1 MYRIKYYDKDIY
13 IPGDDSFSVLDPILN
28 REENKAGS
36 LEFSMLPEHPY
47 YGQLEKLKLGVTV
60 LEDEK
65 VIFKGRI
72 RSSEGDFDNE
82 NEVKAEGKLAVLND
96 SQCRPFKFT
105 GTPEELFEYFLDN
118 HNSQVSDEQK
128 LKKGNV
134 TVTDPN
140 NYITRSWKETA
151 KTWPLMNSRLL
162 DTLGGFFVVRYEEDG
177 DYLDWLKDFDKYSS
191 QKVEFAEN
199 LIDLSIFID
208 ATETYTACIP
218 YGAKIVVNHYEE
230 VEIET
235 ATWEEGKYYL
245 LTNDIYS
252 LIATEDEFNS
262 AAAAGDPVYEIT
274 SSETTDERVTIESV
288 NDGKDYIINEEMAAK
303 YGVIYAPT
311 ELVTWDDVSRPENLF
326 EKSSNWLNNKG
337 VSLKETVEATALD
350 LSKLGFDVEK
360 IDIFHNVQV
369 SSAPH
374 SLEASYLVSKMQTLL
389 DAPEETKI
397 RLGSSKQTFT
407 DRNLRDKKRT
417 DNVIQRVEKIE
428 ADYVVNEQLGDYSD
442 GEDGKSAYE
451 IWLEA
456 GNTGTVDD
464 YLESLKGEKGDKGD
478 QGIQGIQGEKGVQG
492 EKGDKGDTGEAGP
505 QGPQG
510 ETGPQGEQGVQGIQG
525 ETGPAGPQGE
535 TGAVGPQGPQGEKGD
550 TGDTGP
556 EGPQGIQGIQ
566 GEKGETGEQGPQGIQ
581 GEQGPQGETG
591 PQGEKGDAGPQGPQ
605 GEQGVQGI
613 QGETGTSVESSI
625 RYYLLQSED
634 LEAPAVPTEYPPP
647 ETWTDTEPE
656 FNEENIGDL
665 YTVDCTVFS
674 DGAWSYTDV
683 SLSTSYEAAKAAYN
697 RAEAISQ
704 ELIET
709 SSKILQTSEEVTLGI
724 LAGYTKT
731 SDLEAYKK
739 QVENLLKVNEEGVS
753 MEFEQ
758 MAAKLN
764 ELGGEITTQKQYIRF
779 IEGSIYIGHS
789 DSPYSSVYTN
799 DTLEFRYNDQMVAR
813 FTNEVLEVRNISAE
827 NQVAW
832 FQQWAIRKGAYIEGV
847 GYNLNDTWT
856 GG

>member
-82 NEVKAEGKLAVLND
+82 NELKAEGKLAVLND
-96 SQCRPFKFT
+96 SQCRPFEFI

-128 LKKGNV
+128 LKKGIV

-140 NYITRSWKETA
+140 NYITRSWEETA
-151 KTWPLMNSRLL
+151 KTWSLMNSRLL

-199 LIDLSIFID
+199 LLDVSIFID

-218 YGAKIVVNHYEE
+218 YGAKIVVNNYEE

-235 ATWEEGKYYL
+235 AAWEEDKYYAL
-245 LTNDIYS
+245 VNDTYS
-252 LIATEDEFNS
+252 LITTEDEFNI
-262 AAAAGDPVYEIT
+262 AVAAGNPIYVIT
-274 SSETTDERVTIESV
+274 SSETTNERVTIESV

-311 ELVTWDDVSRPENLF
+311 ELVTWDDVSRPENLL

-350 LSKLGFDVEK
+350 LSKLGFDIGK

-389 DAPEETKI
+389 DAPEETRI

-407 DRNLRDKKRT
+407 DRNIRDKKRT

-442 GEDGKSAYE
+442 GEDATVLRIDSSR
-451 IWLEA
+451 
-456 GNTGTVDD
+456 GTVFKNSEVNTVLTVAIYRGNKRITDISALHEEFGPGA
-464 YLESLKGEKGDKGD
+464 YLQWYWQRLGEDKF
-478 QGIQGIQGEKGVQG
+478 GI
-492 EKGDKGDTGEAGP
+492 
-505 QGPQG
+505 
-510 ETGPQGEQGVQGIQG
+510 
-525 ETGPAGPQGE
+525 
-535 TGAVGPQGPQGEKGD
+535 
-550 TGDTGP
+550 
-556 EGPQGIQGIQ
+556 
-566 GEKGETGEQGPQGIQ
+566 
-581 GEQGPQGETG
+581 
-591 PQGEKGDAGPQGPQ
+591 
-605 GEQGVQGI
+605 
-613 QGETGTSVESSI
+613 
-625 RYYLLQSED
+625 LLS
-634 LEAPAVPTEYPPP
+634 
-647 ETWTDTEPE
+647 TDSK
-656 FNEENIGDL
+656 IGDSGFSL
-665 YTVDCTVFS
+665 TLTPEEVDTKVVFMC
-674 DGAWSYTDV
+674 
-683 SLSTSYEAAKAAYN
+683 
-697 RAEAISQ
+697 
-704 ELIET
+704 ELI
-709 SSKILQTSEEVTLGI
+709 V
-724 LAGYTKT
+724 
-731 SDLEAYKK
+731 
-739 QVENLLKVNEEGVS
+739 
-753 MEFEQ
+753 
-758 MAAKLN
+758 
-764 ELGGEITTQKQYIRF
+764 
-779 IEGSIYIGHS
+779 
-789 DSPYSSVYTN
+789 
-799 DTLEFRYNDQMVAR
+799 
-813 FTNEVLEVRNISAE
+813 
-827 NQVAW
+827 
-832 FQQWAIRKGAYIEGV
+832 
-847 GYNLNDTWT
+847 
-856 GG
+856 

>member
-47 YGQLEKLKLGVTV
+47 YGRLEKLKLGITV

-82 NEVKAEGKLAVLND
+82 NELKAEGKLAVLND
-96 SQCRPFKFT
+96 SQCRPFEFT

-151 KTWPLMNSRLL
+151 KTWPLMKSRLL

-177 DYLDWLKDFDKYSS
+177 DYLDWLADFKLFSS

-199 LIDLSIFID
+199 LLDLSIFVD

-218 YGAKIVVNHYEE
+218 YGAKIVVNNYEE

-235 ATWEEGKYYL
+235 ATWEEDKYYL
-245 LTNDIYS
+245 LANDTYS
-252 LIATEDEFNS
+252 LIATEGEFNS
-262 AAAAGDPVYEIT
+262 AMAAGGPIYEIT

-288 NDGKDYIINEEMAAK
+288 NDGKDYIINEEMAEK

-350 LSKLGFDVEK
+350 LSKLGFDVGK

-369 SSAPH
+369 SSTPH
-374 SLEASYLVSKMQTLL
+374 NLEASYLVSKMQTLL

-464 YLESLKGEKGDKGD
+464 YLESLKGKNGDN
-478 QGIQGIQGEKGVQG
+478 
-492 EKGDKGDTGEAGP
+492 
-505 QGPQG
+505 
-510 ETGPQGEQGVQGIQG
+510 
-525 ETGPAGPQGE
+525 
-535 TGAVGPQGPQGEKGD
+535 
-550 TGDTGP
+550 
-556 EGPQGIQGIQ
+556 
-566 GEKGETGEQGPQGIQ
+566 
-581 GEQGPQGETG
+581 
-591 PQGEKGDAGPQGPQ
+591 
-605 GEQGVQGI
+605 
-613 QGETGTSVESSI
+613 GTSVESSI
-625 RYYLLQSED
+625 RYYLLQSEE

-647 ETWTDTEPE
+647 EGWMDTEPE
-656 FNEENIGDL
+656 FNEEDIGSL

-674 DGAWSYTDV
+674 DGTWSYTDV
-683 SLSTSYEAAKAAYN
+683 SLSTSYEAVKAAYN
-697 RAEAISQ
+697 RANAVSQ

-724 LAGYTKT
+724 LAGYTKA
-731 SDLEAYKK
+731 SDLEVYKK

-813 FTNEVLEVRNISAE
+813 FTNEVLEVRNIMAE
-827 NQVAW
+827 NQVG
-832 FQQWAIRKGAYIEGV
+832 FFEQWAIRKGAYIDGV
-847 GYNLNDTWT
+847 GYNLDDISLV
-856 GG
+856 

>member
-60 LEDEK
+60 FEDEK

-82 NEVKAEGKLAVLND
+82 NELKAEGKLAVLND
-96 SQCRPFKFT
+96 SQCRPFEFT

-177 DYLDWLKDFDKYSS
+177 DYLDWLKGFDKYSS

-199 LIDLSIFID
+199 LLDVSIFID

-252 LIATEDEFNS
+252 LITTEDEFNS
-262 AAAAGDPVYEIT
+262 AVAAGDHIYEIT

-311 ELVTWDDVSRPENLF
+311 ELVTWDDVSRPENLL

-350 LSKLGFDVEK
+350 LSKLGFDIEK

-389 DAPEETKI
+389 DAPEETRI

-407 DRNLRDKKRT
+407 DRNIADKKK
-417 DNVIQRVEKIE
+417 VEDTAERLGKIE
-428 ADYVVNEQLGDYSD
+428 ADYVNNE
-442 GEDGKSAYE
+442 KM
-451 IWLEA
+451 
-456 GNTGTVDD
+456 
-464 YLESLKGEKGDKGD
+464 
-478 QGIQGIQGEKGVQG
+478 
-492 EKGDKGDTGEAGP
+492 
-505 QGPQG
+505 
-510 ETGPQGEQGVQGIQG
+510 
-525 ETGPAGPQGE
+525 
-535 TGAVGPQGPQGEKGD
+535 
-550 TGDTGP
+550 
-556 EGPQGIQGIQ
+556 
-566 GEKGETGEQGPQGIQ
+566 
-581 GEQGPQGETG
+581 
-591 PQGEKGDAGPQGPQ
+591 
-605 GEQGVQGI
+605 
-613 QGETGTSVESSI
+613 SSTI
-625 RYYLLQSED
+625 AKELL
-634 LEAPAVPTEYPPP
+634 
-647 ETWTDTEPE
+647 
-656 FNEENIGDL
+656 
-665 YTVDCTVFS
+665 
-674 DGAWSYTDV
+674 
-683 SLSTSYEAAKAAYN
+683 
-697 RAEAISQ
+697 
-704 ELIET
+704 ET
-709 SSKILQTSEEVTLGI
+709 SSQILQTSEQIVMGI
-724 LAGYTKT
+724 LAGYTT
-731 SDLEAYKK
+731 VDALETYKK
-739 QVENLLKVNEEGVS
+739 QIENTLTVSEQGFNYEFKRLEEI
-753 MEFEQ
+753 
-758 MAAKLN
+758 LT
-764 ELGGEITTQKQYIRF
+764 ELGKVVTTQNSYIRLENGEIL
-779 IEGSIYIGHS
+779 IGQTGENA
-789 DSPYSSVYTN
+789 SPVMTVYTN
-799 DTLEFRYNDQMVAR
+799 NGMEIRFNNITVAR
-813 FTNEVLEVRNISAE
+813 YANGVMEVTNIFAG
-827 NQVAW
+827 NQVAYW
-832 FQQWAIRKGAYIEGV
+832 HQWATRKGAYIEGK
-847 GYNLNDTWT
+847 GYNLNFMWI

>member
-96 SQCRPFKFT
+96 SQCRPFVFT

-191 QKVEFAEN
+191 QKVGFAEN

-235 ATWEEGKYYL
+235 ATWEEDKYYL
-245 LTNDIYS
+245 LDNDIYS

-262 AAAAGDPVYEIT
+262 AVAAGDHIYEIT

-428 ADYVVNEQLGDYSD
+428 ADYVVNEQLGDYVD

-464 YLESLKGEKGDKGD
+464 YLESLKGEN
-478 QGIQGIQGEKGVQG
+478 GE
-492 EKGDKGDTGEAGP
+492 
-505 QGPQG
+505 
-510 ETGPQGEQGVQGIQG
+510 
-525 ETGPAGPQGE
+525 
-535 TGAVGPQGPQGEKGD
+535 
-550 TGDTGP
+550 
-556 EGPQGIQGIQ
+556 
-566 GEKGETGEQGPQGIQ
+566 
-581 GEQGPQGETG
+581 
-591 PQGEKGDAGPQGPQ
+591 
-605 GEQGVQGI
+605 
-613 QGETGTSVESSI
+613 QGETGTSIESSV

-634 LEAPAVPTEYPPP
+634 LEAPAAPTEYPPP
-647 ETWTDTEPE
+647 ETWTETEPE
-656 FNEENIGDL
+656 FNEENIGNL

-674 DGAWSYTDV
+674 DGAWAYTDV

-697 RAEAISQ
+697 KAKEVSQ

-709 SSKILQTSEEVTLGI
+709 SSQILQTSEEIALRI
-724 LAGYTKT
+724 AAGYTTVSDFEIYKKKIENALRIDEKGFSFDFMQSIFNGLK
-731 SDLEAYKK
+731 SDLE
-739 QVENLLKVNEEGVS
+739 S
-753 MEFEQ
+753 
-758 MAAKLN
+758 
-764 ELGGEITTQKQYIRF
+764 LGGEVATQKKFIRLENGE
-779 IEGSIYIGHS
+779 IVIGQS
-789 DSPYSSVYTN
+789 GENASPITSVYTN
-799 DTLEFRYNDQMVAR
+799 EGLEIRFNGETIARYVGGAMEV
-813 FTNEVLEVRNISAE
+813 TNIFAG
-827 NQVAW
+827 NQVAYW
-832 FQQWAIRKGAYIEGV
+832 HQWATRKGAYIEGK
-847 GYNLNDTWT
+847 GYNLNDVWI
-856 GG
+856 G

>member
-28 REENKAGS
+28 RKENKAGS

-82 NEVKAEGKLAVLND
+82 NELKAEGKLAVLND

-177 DYLDWLKDFDKYSS
+177 DYLDWLKEFDKHSS

-199 LIDLSIFID
+199 LLDVYIFID
-208 ATETYTACIP
+208 AAETYTACIP
-218 YGAKIVVNHYEE
+218 YGAKIVVNNYEE

-235 ATWEEGKYYL
+235 ATWEEDKYYL

-262 AAAAGDPVYEIT
+262 AAAAGDHIYEIT

-311 ELVTWDDVSRPENLF
+311 ELVTWDDVSRPENLL

-350 LSKLGFDVEK
+350 LSKLGFDIGK

-389 DAPEETKI
+389 DAPEETRI

-407 DRNLRDKKRT
+407 DRNIRDKKRT

-464 YLESLKGEKGDKGD
+464 YLESLKGE
-478 QGIQGIQGEKGVQG
+478 
-492 EKGDKGDTGEAGP
+492 
-505 QGPQG
+505 
-510 ETGPQGEQGVQGIQG
+510 
-525 ETGPAGPQGE
+525 
-535 TGAVGPQGPQGEKGD
+535 
-550 TGDTGP
+550 
-556 EGPQGIQGIQ
+556 
-566 GEKGETGEQGPQGIQ
+566 
-581 GEQGPQGETG
+581 
-591 PQGEKGDAGPQGPQ
+591 
-605 GEQGVQGI
+605 
-613 QGETGTSVESSI
+613 TGTSVESSA
-625 RYYLLQSED
+625 RYYLLQSEN
-634 LEAPAVPTEYPPP
+634 LEAPAAPTEYPPS
-647 ETWTDTEPE
+647 EGWTDTEPE

-674 DGAWSYTDV
+674 DGTWAYTDV
-683 SLSTSYEAAKAAYN
+683 SLSTSYEAAKAAYK
-697 RAEAISQ
+697 RAEAVTQ
-704 ELIET
+704 ELIEI

-847 GYNLNDTWT
+847 GHNLNDTWT

>member
-60 LEDEK
+60 FEDEK

-82 NEVKAEGKLAVLND
+82 NELKAEGKLAVLND
-96 SQCRPFKFT
+96 SQCRPFEFT

-177 DYLDWLKDFDKYSS
+177 DYLDWLKGFDKYSS

-199 LIDLSIFID
+199 LLDVSIFID

-252 LIATEDEFNS
+252 LITTEDEFNS
-262 AAAAGDPVYEIT
+262 AVAAGDHIYEIT

-311 ELVTWDDVSRPENLF
+311 ELVTWDDVSRPENLL

-350 LSKLGFDVEK
+350 LSKLGFDIGK

-389 DAPEETKI
+389 DAPEETRI

-407 DRNLRDKKRT
+407 DRNIRDKKRT

-428 ADYVVNEQLGDYSD
+428 ADYVVNEQLGNYSD
-442 GEDGKSAYE
+442 GKDGKSAYE

-464 YLESLKGEKGDKGD
+464 YLESLKG
-478 QGIQGIQGEKGVQG
+478 V
-492 EKGDKGDTGEAGP
+492 
-505 QGPQG
+505 
-510 ETGPQGEQGVQGIQG
+510 
-525 ETGPAGPQGE
+525 
-535 TGAVGPQGPQGEKGD
+535 
-550 TGDTGP
+550 
-556 EGPQGIQGIQ
+556 
-566 GEKGETGEQGPQGIQ
+566 
-581 GEQGPQGETG
+581 
-591 PQGEKGDAGPQGPQ
+591 
-605 GEQGVQGI
+605 

-634 LEAPAVPTEYPPP
+634 IEAPAAPTEYPPP

-674 DGAWSYTDV
+674 DGAWAYTDV

-697 RAEAISQ
+697 KAKEVSQ

-709 SSKILQTSEEVTLGI
+709 SSQILQTSEEIALRI
-724 LAGYTKT
+724 AAGYTTVSDFEIYKKKIENALRIDEKGFSFDFMQSIFNGLK
-731 SDLEAYKK
+731 SDLE
-739 QVENLLKVNEEGVS
+739 S
-753 MEFEQ
+753 
-758 MAAKLN
+758 
-764 ELGGEITTQKQYIRF
+764 LGGEVATQKKFIRLENGE
-779 IEGSIYIGHS
+779 IVIGQS
-789 DSPYSSVYTN
+789 GENASPITSVYTN
-799 DTLEFRYNDQMVAR
+799 EGMEIRFNGETIARYVGGAMEV
-813 FTNEVLEVRNISAE
+813 TNIFAG
-827 NQVAW
+827 NQIAYW
-832 FQQWAIRKGAYIEGV
+832 HQWATRKGAYIEGK
-847 GYNLNDTWT
+847 GYNLDDVWT
-856 GG
+856 G

>member
-60 LEDEK
+60 FEDEK

-82 NEVKAEGKLAVLND
+82 NELKAEGKLAVLND
-96 SQCRPFKFT
+96 SQCRPFEFT

-177 DYLDWLKDFDKYSS
+177 DYLDWLKGFDKYSS

-199 LIDLSIFID
+199 LLDVSIFID

-252 LIATEDEFNS
+252 LITTEDEFNS
-262 AAAAGDPVYEIT
+262 AVAAGDHIYEIT

-311 ELVTWDDVSRPENLF
+311 ELVTWDDVSRPENLL

-350 LSKLGFDVEK
+350 LSKLGFDIGK

-389 DAPEETKI
+389 DAPEETRI

-407 DRNLRDKKRT
+407 DRNIRDKKRT

-428 ADYVVNEQLGDYSD
+428 ADYVVNEQLGNYSD
-442 GEDGKSAYE
+442 GKDGKSAYE

-464 YLESLKGEKGDKGD
+464 YLESLKGEKGD
-478 QGIQGIQGEKGVQG
+478 
-492 EKGDKGDTGEAGP
+492 
-505 QGPQG
+505 
-510 ETGPQGEQGVQGIQG
+510 
-525 ETGPAGPQGE
+525 
-535 TGAVGPQGPQGEKGD
+535 
-550 TGDTGP
+550 
-556 EGPQGIQGIQ
+556 
-566 GEKGETGEQGPQGIQ
+566 
-581 GEQGPQGETG
+581 
-591 PQGEKGDAGPQGPQ
+591 AGPQGPQ
-605 GEQGVQGI
+605 GEQGEQGI

-634 LEAPAVPTEYPPP
+634 LEAPAAPTEYPPP
-647 ETWTDTEPE
+647 ETWTNTEPE

-683 SLSTSYEAAKAAYN
+683 SLSTSYEAAKAAYR
-697 RAEAISQ
+697 RADAVSQ

-731 SDLEAYKK
+731 TDLEAYKK

-813 FTNEVLEVRNISAE
+813 FTNEVLEVRNISVE
-827 NQVAW
+827 NQVG
-832 FQQWAIRKGAYIEGV
+832 FFGDWAIRKGAYIDGV
-847 GYNLNDTWT
+847 GYNLNDMWI

>member
-47 YGQLEKLKLGVTV
+47 YGQLEKLKLGVAV

-82 NEVKAEGKLAVLND
+82 NELKAEGKLAVLND
-96 SQCRPFKFT
+96 SQCRPFEFT

-177 DYLDWLKDFDKYSS
+177 DYLDWLKGFDKYSS

-199 LIDLSIFID
+199 LLDISIFID

-218 YGAKIVVNHYEE
+218 YGAKIVVNHYEK

-235 ATWEEGKYYL
+235 ATWEEDKYYL
-245 LTNDIYS
+245 LANDIYS

-262 AAAAGDPVYEIT
+262 AVAAGDHIYEIT

-311 ELVTWDDVSRPENLF
+311 ELVTWDDVSRPENLL

-350 LSKLGFDVEK
+350 LSKLGFDIEK

-389 DAPEETKI
+389 DAPEETRI

-407 DRNLRDKKRT
+407 DRNIADKKK
-417 DNVIQRVEKIE
+417 VEDTAERLGKIE
-428 ADYVVNEQLGDYSD
+428 ADYVNNE
-442 GEDGKSAYE
+442 KM
-451 IWLEA
+451 
-456 GNTGTVDD
+456 
-464 YLESLKGEKGDKGD
+464 
-478 QGIQGIQGEKGVQG
+478 
-492 EKGDKGDTGEAGP
+492 
-505 QGPQG
+505 
-510 ETGPQGEQGVQGIQG
+510 
-525 ETGPAGPQGE
+525 
-535 TGAVGPQGPQGEKGD
+535 
-550 TGDTGP
+550 
-556 EGPQGIQGIQ
+556 
-566 GEKGETGEQGPQGIQ
+566 
-581 GEQGPQGETG
+581 
-591 PQGEKGDAGPQGPQ
+591 
-605 GEQGVQGI
+605 
-613 QGETGTSVESSI
+613 SSTI
-625 RYYLLQSED
+625 AKELL
-634 LEAPAVPTEYPPP
+634 
-647 ETWTDTEPE
+647 
-656 FNEENIGDL
+656 
-665 YTVDCTVFS
+665 
-674 DGAWSYTDV
+674 
-683 SLSTSYEAAKAAYN
+683 
-697 RAEAISQ
+697 
-704 ELIET
+704 ET
-709 SSKILQTSEEVTLGI
+709 SSQILQTSEQIVMGI
-724 LAGYTKT
+724 LAGYTT
-731 SDLEAYKK
+731 VDALETYKK
-739 QVENLLKVNEEGVS
+739 QIENTLTVSEQGFNYEFKRLEEI
-753 MEFEQ
+753 
-758 MAAKLN
+758 LT
-764 ELGGEITTQKQYIRF
+764 ELGKVVTTQNSYIRLKNGEIL
-779 IEGSIYIGHS
+779 IGQTGENA
-789 DSPYSSVYTN
+789 SPVMTVYTN
-799 DTLEFRYNDQMVAR
+799 NGMEIRFNNITVAR
-813 FTNEVLEVRNISAE
+813 YANGVMEVTNIFAG
-827 NQVAW
+827 NQVAYW
-832 FQQWAIRKGAYIEGV
+832 HQWATRKGAYIEGK
-847 GYNLNDTWT
+847 GYNLNFMWI

>member
-82 NEVKAEGKLAVLND
+82 NELKAEGKLAVLND
-96 SQCRPFKFT
+96 SQCRPFEFI

-128 LKKGNV
+128 LKKGIV

-140 NYITRSWKETA
+140 NYITRSWEETA
-151 KTWPLMNSRLL
+151 KTWSLMNSRLL
-162 DTLGGFFVVRYEEDG
+162 DTLGGFFVVRYEKDG
-177 DYLDWLKDFDKYSS
+177 DYLDWLKNFDKYSS

-199 LIDLSIFID
+199 LLDVSIIID

-218 YGAKIVVNHYEE
+218 YGAKIVVNNYEE

-235 ATWEEGKYYL
+235 AAWEEDKYYAL
-245 LTNDIYS
+245 VNDTYS
-252 LIATEDEFNS
+252 LITTEDEFNI
-262 AAAAGDPVYEIT
+262 AVAAGAPIYAIT
-274 SSETTDERVTIESV
+274 SSETTNERVTIESV

-311 ELVTWDDVSRPENLF
+311 ELVTWDDVSRPENLL

-350 LSKLGFDVEK
+350 LSKLGFDVGK

-407 DRNLRDKKRT
+407 DRNIADKKKAENT
-417 DNVIQRVEKIE
+417 AERVNKIE
-428 ADYVVNEQLGDYSD
+428 SDYVTD
-442 GEDGKSAYE
+442 
-451 IWLEA
+451 
-456 GNTGTVDD
+456 
-464 YLESLKGEKGDKGD
+464 EKM
-478 QGIQGIQGEKGVQG
+478 
-492 EKGDKGDTGEAGP
+492 
-505 QGPQG
+505 
-510 ETGPQGEQGVQGIQG
+510 
-525 ETGPAGPQGE
+525 
-535 TGAVGPQGPQGEKGD
+535 
-550 TGDTGP
+550 
-556 EGPQGIQGIQ
+556 
-566 GEKGETGEQGPQGIQ
+566 
-581 GEQGPQGETG
+581 
-591 PQGEKGDAGPQGPQ
+591 
-605 GEQGVQGI
+605 
-613 QGETGTSVESSI
+613 ESSI
-625 RYYLLQSED
+625 SE
-634 LEAPAVPTEYPPP
+634 EIITA
-647 ETWTDTEPE
+647 
-656 FNEENIGDL
+656 
-665 YTVDCTVFS
+665 
-674 DGAWSYTDV
+674 
-683 SLSTSYEAAKAAYN
+683 TS
-697 RAEAISQ
+697 Q
-704 ELIET
+704 
-709 SSKILQTSEEVTLGI
+709 ILQTAEEITLGI

-731 SDLEAYKK
+731 SDLETYKK
-739 QVENLLKVNEEGVS
+739 EIENLFKTNEEGFS
-753 MEFEQ
+753 FEFSQLEEKLTALGNEIIEQ
-758 MAAKLN
+758 
-764 ELGGEITTQKQYIRF
+764 EQYIRL
-779 IEGSIYIGHS
+779 IEGEIHIGRS
-789 DSPYSSVYTN
+789 NSLITSVYTN
-799 DTLEFRYNDQMVAR
+799 DTLEFRYNGQMVAR
-813 FTNEVLEVRNISAE
+813 FTNEMLEVRNISVE
-827 NQVAW
+827 NQVA
-832 FQQWAIRKGAYIEGV
+832 FFDKWAIRKGAYIDGV
-847 GYNLNDTWT
+847 GYNLNDMWI

>member
-60 LEDEK
+60 FEDEK

-82 NEVKAEGKLAVLND
+82 NELKAEGKLAVLND
-96 SQCRPFKFT
+96 SQCRPFEFT

-177 DYLDWLKDFDKYSS
+177 DYLDWLKGFDKYSS

-199 LIDLSIFID
+199 LLDVSIFID

-218 YGAKIVVNHYEE
+218 YGAKIVVNHYEK

-235 ATWEEGKYYL
+235 ATWEEDKYYL
-245 LTNDIYS
+245 LANDIYS

-262 AAAAGDPVYEIT
+262 AVAAGDHIYEIT

-311 ELVTWDDVSRPENLF
+311 ELVTWDDVSRPENLL

-350 LSKLGFDVEK
+350 LSKLGFDIEK

-389 DAPEETKI
+389 DAPEETRI

-407 DRNLRDKKRT
+407 DRNIADKKK
-417 DNVIQRVEKIE
+417 VEDTAERLGKIE
-428 ADYVVNEQLGDYSD
+428 ADYVNNE
-442 GEDGKSAYE
+442 KM
-451 IWLEA
+451 
-456 GNTGTVDD
+456 
-464 YLESLKGEKGDKGD
+464 
-478 QGIQGIQGEKGVQG
+478 
-492 EKGDKGDTGEAGP
+492 
-505 QGPQG
+505 
-510 ETGPQGEQGVQGIQG
+510 
-525 ETGPAGPQGE
+525 
-535 TGAVGPQGPQGEKGD
+535 
-550 TGDTGP
+550 
-556 EGPQGIQGIQ
+556 
-566 GEKGETGEQGPQGIQ
+566 
-581 GEQGPQGETG
+581 
-591 PQGEKGDAGPQGPQ
+591 
-605 GEQGVQGI
+605 
-613 QGETGTSVESSI
+613 SSTI
-625 RYYLLQSED
+625 AKELL
-634 LEAPAVPTEYPPP
+634 
-647 ETWTDTEPE
+647 
-656 FNEENIGDL
+656 
-665 YTVDCTVFS
+665 
-674 DGAWSYTDV
+674 
-683 SLSTSYEAAKAAYN
+683 
-697 RAEAISQ
+697 
-704 ELIET
+704 ET
-709 SSKILQTSEEVTLGI
+709 SSQILQTSEQIVMGI
-724 LAGYTKT
+724 LAGYTT
-731 SDLEAYKK
+731 VDALETYKK
-739 QVENLLKVNEEGVS
+739 QIENTLTVSEQGFNYEFKRLEEI
-753 MEFEQ
+753 
-758 MAAKLN
+758 LT
-764 ELGGEITTQKQYIRF
+764 ELGKVVTTQNSYIRLENGEIL
-779 IEGSIYIGHS
+779 IGQTGENA
-789 DSPYSSVYTN
+789 SPVMTVYTN
-799 DTLEFRYNDQMVAR
+799 NGMEIRFNGETIARYVGGAMEV
-813 FTNEVLEVRNISAE
+813 TNIFAG
-827 NQVAW
+827 NQIAYW
-832 FQQWAIRKGAYIEGV
+832 HQWATRKGAYIEGK
-847 GYNLNDTWT
+847 GYNLNDVWT
-856 GG
+856 G

>member
-1 MYRIKYYDKDIY
+1 MYRIKYYDEDIY
-13 IPGDDSFSVLDPILN
+13 IPGDDSFSVLDPVLN

-36 LEFSMLPEHPY
+36 LEFTMLPEHPY
-47 YGQLEKLKLGVTV
+47 YGQLEKLKLGITV

-65 VIFKGRI
+65 IIFKGRI

-82 NEVKAEGKLAVLND
+82 NELKVEGKLAVLND
-96 SQCRPFKFT
+96 SQCRPFEFT
-105 GTPEELFEYFLDN
+105 GTPEELFEYFLNN

-162 DTLGGFFVVRYEEDG
+162 DTLGGFFVVRHEEDG
-177 DYLDWLKDFDKYSS
+177 DYLDWLADFKLFSS

-199 LIDLSIFID
+199 LLDLSIFID

-218 YGAKIVVNHYEE
+218 YGAKIVVNNYEE

-235 ATWEEGKYYL
+235 AIWEEDKYYL
-245 LTNDIYS
+245 LANDTYS
-252 LIATEDEFNS
+252 LIATEGEFNS
-262 AAAAGDPVYEIT
+262 AVAAGSLIYEIT
-274 SSETTDERVTIESV
+274 SSETTDDRVTIESV
-288 NDGKDYIINEEMAAK
+288 NDGKDYLVNEAMVEK

-326 EKSSNWLNNKG
+326 EKSSGWLNNEG
-337 VSLKETVEATALD
+337 VSLKESVEVTALD
-350 LSKLGFDVEK
+350 LSKLGFDKGK
-360 IDIFHNVQV
+360 IDMYHNVEV
-369 SSAPH
+369 SSSPH
-374 SLEASYLVSKMQTLL
+374 NLKASYLVSKMQTPL
-389 DAPEETKI
+389 DAPEEIRI

-428 ADYVVNEQLGDYSD
+428 ADYVVNEQLENYSD

-451 IWLEA
+451 IWLDA
-456 GNTGTVDD
+456 GNTGTVND
-464 YLESLKGEKGDKGD
+464 YLESLKGKNGDN
-478 QGIQGIQGEKGVQG
+478 
-492 EKGDKGDTGEAGP
+492 
-505 QGPQG
+505 
-510 ETGPQGEQGVQGIQG
+510 
-525 ETGPAGPQGE
+525 
-535 TGAVGPQGPQGEKGD
+535 
-550 TGDTGP
+550 
-556 EGPQGIQGIQ
+556 
-566 GEKGETGEQGPQGIQ
+566 
-581 GEQGPQGETG
+581 
-591 PQGEKGDAGPQGPQ
+591 
-605 GEQGVQGI
+605 
-613 QGETGTSVESSI
+613 GTSVKSSI
-625 RYYLLQSED
+625 RYYLLQSEE
-634 LEAPAVPTEYPPP
+634 LETPAVPTEHPPA
-647 ETWTDTEPE
+647 EGWTDTEPE
-656 FNEENIGDL
+656 FNEENIGRL

-674 DGAWSYTDV
+674 DDTWSYTDV

-697 RAEAISQ
+697 RANAVSQ

-813 FTNEVLEVRNISAE
+813 FTNEVLEVRNIMAE
-827 NQVAW
+827 NQVG
-832 FQQWAIRKGAYIEGV
+832 FFEQWAIRKGAYIDGV
-847 GYNLNDTWT
+847 GYNLDDISLV
-856 GG
+856 